1 MTVFLV
7 RHAKAGD
14 RSSWQGE
21 DDLRPLSATGWLQAE
36 QLVGAFA
43 AFSLEL
49 VSSSPSVRCVQTV
62 EPLAKARGL
71 DVSVDE
77 ALAEGN
83 ADRAIDLINGL
94 VHIDAVLCS
103 HGDVIPAVLD
113 SMDTSGVRIE
123 DAWRWE
129 KGSVWTLH
137 TDDGRFTRATY
148 LPAPKV

>member
-1 MTVFLV
+1 MTVCLV

-14 RSSWQGE
+14 RDAWTAD
-21 DDLRPLSATGWLQAE
+21 DDLRPLSAEGWLQAE
-36 QLVGAFA
+36 QLVGLLSAVTID
-43 AFSLEL
+43 L

-71 DVSVDE
+71 DVNEDE

-83 ADRAIDLINGL
+83 AKRAVELVKGL
-94 VHIDAVLCS
+94 LHVEAVLCS
-103 HGDVIPAVLD
+103 HGDVIPEVLD
-113 SMDTSGVRIE
+113 AMADSGVRIE

-137 TDDGRFTRATY
+137 TQDGRFSRATY
-148 LPAPKV
+148 TPAPKA